1 MSVPTETQQAPQRFG
16 RFRPGNCRRQRCPQA
31 VRSRSCR
38 GATAASIKA
47 ISSLRE

>member
-1 MSVPTETQQAPQRFG
+1 MSVPTETQQAPRRSGVSG
-16 RFRPGNCRRQRCPQA
+16 RELRRQRCPQA

-47 ISSLRE
+47 ISSLME